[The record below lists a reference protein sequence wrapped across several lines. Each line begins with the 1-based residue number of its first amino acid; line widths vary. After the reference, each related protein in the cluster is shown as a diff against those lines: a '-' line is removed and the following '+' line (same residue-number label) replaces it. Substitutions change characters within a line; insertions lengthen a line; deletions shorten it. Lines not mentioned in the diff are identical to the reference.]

1 MTWQRVAAL
10 GLLVLGSVAAAVF
23 HADLIAATLAG
34 AAAGF
39 AVNRDPGRAQNGD
52 GPDLPSPPKG

>member
-10 GLLVLGSVAAAVF
+10 GLLVLGSVAAAVL

-39 AVNRDPGRAQNGD
+39 AVNREPAGTRNGD
-52 GPDLPSPPKG
+52 GGIAAPVQRG